1 MRADAVKA
9 RAVAF
14 ASEAAALTMAI
25 SVNQGPLAGT
35 AATQMMRRCKK
46 KLKFAAKRV
55 AKAKKLEHQVVVAEA
70 TVAAET
76 RRKRAKDAD
85 ERRTDVLADMKRAPL
100 MKAILNSPWRWDERD
115 RDADAASSSMPPLRR
130 LRSPHLRRR
139 RSPIPQPKKM
149 PRRPP
154 TPQPL
159 AADGATDS
167 DDGCDYSRW

>member
-76 RRKRAKDAD
+76 RRKRAKEAD
-85 ERRTDVLADMKRAPL
+85 ERRTDVHADMKRAPL
-100 MKAILNSPWRWDERD
+100 MKAILNSPWRWDERG
-115 RDADAASSSMPPLRR
+115 RDADAASSSMPPL
-130 LRSPHLRRR
+130 R